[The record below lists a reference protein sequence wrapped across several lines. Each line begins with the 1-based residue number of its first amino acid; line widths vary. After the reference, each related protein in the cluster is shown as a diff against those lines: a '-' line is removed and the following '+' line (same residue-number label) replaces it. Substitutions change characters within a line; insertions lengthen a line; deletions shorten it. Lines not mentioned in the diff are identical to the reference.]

1 MPGQV
6 AATTVAT
13 AVEALAHKYI
23 AGENVKQVLKTIER
37 LRKDKMT
44 FTRSGEAVITEAE
57 AQSYLDRY
65 LGLMAQ
71 LVEAADVDA
80 DRGNGPNRSR

>member
-1 MPGQV
+1 
-6 AATTVAT
+6 
-13 AVEALAHKYI
+13 
-23 AGENVKQVLKTIER
+23 VLKTIER

-44 FTRSGEAVITEAE
+44 FTRSAGEAVITEAE

-65 LGLMAQ
+65 LGIDGV

>member
-37 LRKDKMT
+37 LLGQDDLHPRSAR
-44 FTRSGEAVITEAE
+44 RSGDYG
-57 AQSYLDRY
+57 S
-65 LGLMAQ
+65 
-71 LVEAADVDA
+71 
-80 DRGNGPNRSR
+80 